1 LGVFDDGV
9 TKRRDSDDLLL
20 KLADSSSRTAGV
32 DDDLKL
38 GVADD
43 GMEKRGGPDA
53 VPGVG
58 KGVKKRGVSDTVRLA
73 LDAIPSS
80 TDGVGE
86 GVKKRG
92 VSDTVRLALDAI
104 PSSTDGVD
112 DGLKVEVDVDGVKH
126 GVPDTVLLALGEPA
140 PNKNGVDDGVV
151 KRSVLD
157 AVLLGTGEL
166 RLDSDWPSTRK
177 SGENMRSSPKAD
189 AVEDG
194 VKSAVLEW
202 ELIDPAGSVP
212 CSWF

>member
-20 KLADSSSRTAGV
+20 KLADSSSRAAGV

-43 GMEKRGGPDA
+43 GVEKRGGPDA

-73 LDAIPSS
+73 LDAISS
-80 TDGVGE
+80 
-86 GVKKRG
+86 
-92 VSDTVRLALDAI
+92 SM
-104 PSSTDGVD
+104 DGVD

-166 RLDSDWPSTRK
+166 RLDSDWPPTRK

-202 ELIDPAGSVP
+202 ELIDPAGVWWGIGGSVP